1 MAFSASWVLT
11 TIAVLLTVPSAV
23 FAIEIVASL
32 FFRRRQITSTSEPRN
47 RVAVLV
53 PAHNEAAG
61 IAETLDN
68 IRAQL
73 GPGDRL
79 LVVADNCSDDT
90 ANIATAHGAEV
101 SVRSDTARIGKGY
114 ALDWGLH
121 HLERD
126 APDMV
131 IVVDADCRLAPFAV
145 DRLASACERTN
156 RPVQALYLMAAPAG
170 SRVNH
175 QVAEFAWRVK
185 NLARPLG
192 LTALGLPCQLMGSG
206 MAFPWAIIRSVDLG
220 SGQIVEDLKLG
231 LDLARTGYSP
241 SFCPEALVTSSF
253 PNSEKGAKIQR
264 QRWEHGQI
272 GLICTSAIPLLR
284 EAIITQGFGL
294 LVLVFDLLVPPLS
307 LFALALTAI
316 VLASALLAFFCER
329 PLSFIV
335 AISSLAVFGL
345 SATLAWIAYGRSVLP
360 LKSVALIPW
369 YLLSKI
375 GQYASV
381 LVKGRTSQWVR
392 TDRG

>member
-1 MAFSASWVLT
+1 MAFSASWILAT
-11 TIAVLLTVPSAV
+11 LAVLLTVPSAV
-23 FAIEIVASL
+23 FAVEVVASL
-32 FFRRRQITSTSEPRN
+32 FFRRRQTTPASEPRS

-90 ANIATAHGAEV
+90 ANIATAHSAEI
-101 SVRSDTARIGKGY
+101 SVRSDTTRIGKGY

-253 PNSEKGAKIQR
+253 PNSEQGAKIQR

-272 GLICTSAIPLLR
+272 GLICTTAIPLLR
-284 EAIITQGFGL
+284 EAIITRNFGL

-307 LFALALTAI
+307 LFVLALTAS
-316 VLASALLAFFCER
+316 VLASAVLAFFGQR
-329 PLSFIV
+329 PLSFII
-335 AISSLAVFGL
+335 AISSLTVFGL
-345 SATLAWIAYGRSVLP
+345 SATLAWIAYGRSALP
-360 LKSVALIPW
+360 LKSVTLIPW
-369 YLLSKI
+369 YLFSKI
-375 GQYASV
+375 GQYASAV
-381 LVKGRTSQWVR
+381 VKGRTSRWVR

>member
-1 MAFSASWVLT
+1 MAFSASWILT

-23 FAIEIVASL
+23 FAIEVVASL
-32 FFRRRQITSTSEPRN
+32 FFRRRQVSPASGPRS

-68 IRAQL
+68 VRAQL
-73 GPGDRL
+73 GPRDRL

-90 ANIATAHGAEV
+90 ANIATARGAEI
-101 SVRSDTARIGKGY
+101 SVRSDTKRIGKGY
-114 ALDWGLH
+114 ALDWGLQ
-121 HLERD
+121 HLEQD
-126 APDMV
+126 PPDVV

-156 RPVQALYLMAAPAG
+156 RPVQALYLMTAPAG

-192 LTALGLPCQLMGSG
+192 LKALGLPCQLMGSG

-231 LDLARTGYSP
+231 LDLARAGYP
-241 SFCPEALVTSSF
+241 PRFCPEALITSTF
-253 PNSEKGAKIQR
+253 PTSEQSAKIQR

-272 GLICTSAIPLLR
+272 GLICTTAIPLLK
-284 EAIITQGFGL
+284 EAIVARNFGL
-294 LVLVFDLLVPPLS
+294 LVLVFDLFVPPLS
-307 LFALALTAI
+307 LFVLALTATL
-316 VLASALLAFFCER
+316 LASALLAFFGER
-329 PLSFIV
+329 PLSFVV
-335 AISSLAVFGL
+335 AISSLAAFGL

-360 LKSVALIPW
+360 LKSVALIPY
-369 YLLSKI
+369 YLLSKM
-375 GQYASV
+375 GQYASAAIH
-381 LVKGRTSQWVR
+381 GRSSQWVR

>member
-1 MAFSASWVLT
+1 MAFSASWILT

-23 FAIEIVASL
+23 FAVEIVASL
-32 FFRRRQITSTSEPRN
+32 FFRRRQASPASEPRN

-68 IRAQL
+68 IKAQL
-73 GPGDRL
+73 GPDDRL

-90 ANIATAHGAEV
+90 ANIAKAHGAEI
-101 SVRSDTARIGKGY
+101 SVRSDTTRIGKGY
-114 ALDWGLH
+114 ALDWGLQ
-121 HLERD
+121 HLEQD
-126 APDMV
+126 APDTV

-156 RPVQALYLMAAPAG
+156 RPVQALYLMTAPAG

-192 LTALGLPCQLMGSG
+192 LKALGLPCQLMGSG

-231 LDLARTGYSP
+231 LDLARTHYSP

-253 PNSEKGAKIQR
+253 PNSEQGAKIQR

-272 GLICTSAIPLLR
+272 GLICTTAIPLLR
-284 EAIITQGFGL
+284 QAIVTRNFGL

-307 LFALALTAI
+307 LFVLAFTTI
-316 VLASALLAFFCER
+316 VLPSAMLAFFGQR

-335 AISSLAVFGL
+335 AIISLGAFGL
-345 SATLAWIAYGRSVLP
+345 SVTLAWIAYGRSALP

-369 YLLSKI
+369 YLWSKI
-375 GQYASV
+375 GQYAFAIM
-381 LVKGRTSQWVR
+381 KGRTSQWVR